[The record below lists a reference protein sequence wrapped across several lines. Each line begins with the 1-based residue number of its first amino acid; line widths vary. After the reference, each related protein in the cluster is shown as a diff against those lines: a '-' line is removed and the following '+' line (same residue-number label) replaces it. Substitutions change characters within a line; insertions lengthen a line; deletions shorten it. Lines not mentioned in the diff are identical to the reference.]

1 MKIDVL
7 TLFPQVFSST
17 FEESIIKRARE
28 KSLTEI
34 RISNIRDFTTDKHKQ
49 VDDYPYGGGPGMV
62 MKADVVGAAI
72 KHHRTVDSWVIY
84 MSPQGK
90 VLGQKRVEELANKKH
105 LIILCGH
112 YEGIDERAA
121 DEFDEEISIG
131 DYILTGGEIPAMVLV
146 DAVVRLMPGV
156 LGDEKSLEEESFS
169 ASLLEYPHYT
179 RPALYADSEVPPV
192 LLSGHHENIRKWRKK
207 QSLLRTLLKR
217 PDLLLKH
224 NFNDEEKQLLCEILF
239 DRENI
244 ASEEIQGIHSAPSLS
259 DV

>member
-28 KSLTEI
+28 KSLAEI
-34 RISNIRDFTTDKHKQ
+34 MISNIRDYTTDKHRQ

-62 MKADVVGAAI
+62 MKADVVEAAI
-72 KHHRTVDSWVIY
+72 NHHRTNDSWVIY
-84 MSPQGK
+84 MSPQGR
-90 VLGQKRVEELANKKH
+90 VLEQKRVEDLANKDH

-121 DEFDEEISIG
+121 DIFDEEISIG
-131 DYILTGGEIPAMVLV
+131 DYILTGGEIPAMVLI
-146 DAVVRLMPGV
+146 DSVVRLIPGV
-156 LGDEKSLEEESFS
+156 LGDAKSLDEESFS

-179 RPALYADSEVPPV
+179 RPAVYANNEVPSV

-224 NFNDEEKQLLCEILF
+224 QFDDEEKQMLYQILF
-239 DRENI
+239 DRENKT
-244 ASEEIQGIHSAPSLS
+244 SEEIQGIHSAPSLP